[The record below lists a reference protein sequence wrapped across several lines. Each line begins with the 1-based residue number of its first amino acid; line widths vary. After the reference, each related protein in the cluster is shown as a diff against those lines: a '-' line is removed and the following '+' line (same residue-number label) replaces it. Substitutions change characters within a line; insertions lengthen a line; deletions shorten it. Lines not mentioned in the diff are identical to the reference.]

1 MRDPSAS
8 DRRLA
13 AAAGLDAAIV
23 VAFVAIGRRNH
34 DRDEAVS
41 GLVETAAPF
50 LIALAIAWLV
60 WRVWN
65 RPVAVGT
72 GVAVWL
78 TTVVAGM
85 VLRRFM
91 FDDGTAASFVA
102 VATVFLGTF
111 LVGWRAVAA
120 LLARRAT
127 ATT

>member
-34 DRDEAVS
+34 DRDEP
-41 GLVETAAPF
+41 AAPF
-50 LIALAIAWLV
+50 VIALAIAWLV